1 MYTVQ
6 LDKKN
11 SNEIIISFNYNP
23 KLIQLTKELPSRRY
37 DPDTRSWI
45 ASSPLGVSNLVN
57 TLKEKYSEYNIQ
69 LSEELKGELIL
80 EASMG
85 LKSNEYIQNYPFLKD
100 YQKEAIKNIIE
111 KRRYAVFDEPGLG
124 KTVESIVAADI
135 FLKNTEINKVIII
148 CPASIKN
155 QWQEEIQ
162 NFLKHESSIIQ
173 TNKRQKI
180 FDTTTKWKI
189 TNYETFTKFNA
200 KELKQLAENTIL
212 IIDEASKIKNPKAKR
227 TKAIKIL
234 ATQSSSLILLTGTP
248 IENRLED
255 AYNLI
260 STIAPFMNYKQF
272 ETQHCIKEQIDLY
285 DKSIYVTVG
294 YKNLNKFKETIK
306 PYCIRRLKQDVI
318 KELPEKIINTRIIS
332 LSKDQKYFITKTKER
347 IKQLKNISNKIM
359 NDPFYAAL
367 SSVFNGKEPQP
378 NDIYSRLLATFTLMH
393 MASNSL
399 QLIEDSDSETLKLLD
414 IPLPSPEIKSK
425 KITELTDIF
434 NEKEDTHTLI
444 FTKYAKMAHII
455 AEARKCPCI
464 TGENSSEEKTQIL
477 ADFKD
482 GKFKTLVATDCIAY
496 GISLPFVHTIINF
509 DIPWNPS
516 ILDQRN
522 NRAHRINTPH
532 PVNIINLISEGP
544 ELEVYNLIKSKQN
557 LFDSA
562 VGKRADVLGQLI
574 EKW

>member
-135 FLKNTEINKVIII
+135 FLKNTEINKVIVI